1 MVGRCNDVVRACRD
15 MNDVLAAVHEMT
27 AAGIAPGE
35 STYFAIMLDFAIMPV
50 QAEDKKKKKTVGPF
64 PELQCHPCAGGSTIS
79 FRRRSHARGGS
90 EEDTRARVWLFGN
103 AIRY

>member
-1 MVGRCNDVVRACRD
+1 

-50 QAEDKKKKKTVGPF
+50 QAEDKKKKNGRTFPRVAVSSLRRWECHLVPTTV
-64 PELQCHPCAGGSTIS
+64 
-79 FRRRSHARGGS
+79 
-90 EEDTRARVWLFGN
+90 TRAGRE
-103 AIRY
+103 

>member
-35 STYFAIMLDFAIMPV
+35 STYFAIMLDFAIMH
-50 QAEDKKKKKTVGPF
+50 AAMFKLKTKKKKK
-64 PELQCHPCAGGSTIS
+64 
-79 FRRRSHARGGS
+79 R
-90 EEDTRARVWLFGN
+90 
-103 AIRY
+103 

>member
-50 QAEDKKKKKTVGPF
+50 QAEDKKKKNGRTF
-64 PELQCHPCAGGSTIS
+64 PRVAVSSL
-79 FRRRSHARGGS
+79 RRGHANLLCIVPILT
-90 EEDTRARVWLFGN
+90 DVHN
-103 AIRY
+103 